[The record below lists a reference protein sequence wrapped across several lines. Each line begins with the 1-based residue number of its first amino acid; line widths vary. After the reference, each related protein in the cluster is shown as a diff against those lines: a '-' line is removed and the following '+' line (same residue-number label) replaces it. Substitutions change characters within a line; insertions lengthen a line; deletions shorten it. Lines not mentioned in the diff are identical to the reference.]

1 MCLPTW
7 QDLSGVLCSKI
18 WMRCCPW
25 CPQIG
30 GCDHYFMSLSLSP
43 ASPSPHLHS
52 QSEASVWVTWS
63 PLTNQRPAGTPHS
76 NGKECGMWTWVEWN
90 AATSHKPD
98 TSVGW
103 GPHEHQLDRDLQ
115 THTNFPP
122 VHRHI
127 CEFAR
132 QLILLCTVW
141 LAPQTGTEKFIEW
154 KLFARSY
161 LAPCDWSYQCQ
172 SS

>member
-1 MCLPTW
+1 MIAVTLRADWSPIKASASRLWSRYQPLHLIRC
-7 QDLSGVLCSKI
+7 QD
-18 WMRCCPW
+18 
-25 CPQIG
+25 
-30 GCDHYFMSLSLSP
+30 
-43 ASPSPHLHS
+43 
-52 QSEASVWVTWS
+52 QSEASIWVTWS

-103 GPHEHQLDRDLQ
+103 GPHEHQIDRDLQ

-122 VHRHI
+122 VNRHI
-127 CEFAR
+127 CEFTR

-141 LAPQTGTEKFIEW
+141 LAPQTGIDWQDVKVKCFCLLLLASLLIRTKFSDQW
-154 KLFARSY
+154 LT
-161 LAPCDWSYQCQ
+161 WS
-172 SS
+172 